1 MKKLFLALLLLPFLS
16 FSQHEA
22 GGKGMKFEHGL
33 SWKEVLAK
41 AKAENKYIFMDCFT
55 TWCGP
60 CKYMSAN
67 IFPMAEVGDFFNKN
81 YLMVKV
87 QFDTT
92 NNDNDEVKSWFKD
105 MQAIN
110 AEYKIR
116 AYPTY
121 LFFDPSGT
129 AVHRAVGSSDAKAF
143 LAKGA
148 DAMQPEKQYYTLLHK
163 YETGEKSPEFL
174 RTLATVALDAYD
186 LTNANKISKEYI
198 ATQSDLFTKENLTL
212 LDKFTQKSTDKG
224 FDLFLNNTEKVDAIL
239 GKDKAEQKLMG
250 IIMVEN
256 VYPVI
261 LKRSTPENPSTT
273 PDFAALSASLQA
285 KYPKYGEEV
294 AAKGKVIY
302 FQYMKDWNGFQSAI
316 VAFMTKYGEKASPA
330 ELNSYAWTVF
340 DNCKDM
346 TCVTEALDW
355 SKRSFKEKEDPA
367 YIDTYANILHKLG
380 RTKEAIQ
387 WEEKAV
393 TLAAAGEKKTYQ
405 DTIDKMKKGEKTWTD
420 K

>member
-1 MKKLFLALLLLPFLS
+1 MKKLFFALLLFPFLS
-16 FSQHEA
+16 FAQKEA
-22 GGKGMKFEHGL
+22 DGKGMKFEHGL
-33 SWKEVLAK
+33 SWKEIKAK

-67 IFPMAEVGDFFNKN
+67 IFPMAEVGEFFNKN

-92 NNDNDEVKSWFKD
+92 KNDNEEVKSWFPD
-105 MQAIN
+105 MEAIN
-110 AEYKIR
+110 AAYKIQ

-129 AVHRAVGSSDAKAF
+129 AVHRAVGSSDAKTF

-163 YETGEKSPEFL
+163 YEKGEKSPEFL
-174 RTLATVALDAYD
+174 RTLASVAFDAYD
-186 LTNANKISKEYI
+186 MPNAKKISTEYI
-198 ATQSDLFTKENLTL
+198 ATQTDLLTRENLTF

-224 FDLFLNNTEKVDAIL
+224 FDLFLNNTEKVDAVL
-239 GKDKAEQKLMG
+239 GKDKAEQKIMG
-250 IIMVEN
+250 ILTVEN

-261 LKRSTPENPSTT
+261 LKRSTPENPAPI
-273 PDFAALSASLQA
+273 PDFDALSASLQT
-285 KYPKYGEEV
+285 KYPKYGEELV
-294 AAKGKVIY
+294 AKGKVIY
-302 FQYMKDWNGFQSAI
+302 YQYKKDWNGFQSAV
-316 VAFMTKYGEKASPA
+316 VAFMNKYGEKASPA

-355 SKRSFKEKEDPA
+355 SKRSFKDKEEPM

-380 RTKEAIQ
+380 RTQEAIQ

-393 TLAAAGEKKTYQ
+393 ALAGAGDKKTY
-405 DTIDKMKKGEKTWTD
+405 
-420 K
+420 